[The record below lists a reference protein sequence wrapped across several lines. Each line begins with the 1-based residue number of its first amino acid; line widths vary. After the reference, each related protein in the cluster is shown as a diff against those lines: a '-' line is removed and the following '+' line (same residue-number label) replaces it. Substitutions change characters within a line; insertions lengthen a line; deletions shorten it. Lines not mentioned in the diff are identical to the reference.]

1 MTFSPPLA
9 LAGGSLIFLAFVVV
23 LFFVV
28 AFGFYTRRGSG
39 IDQRPT
45 DDRGGSPGA
54 KGASSIT
61 TTGDDGDERTVGTHG
76 TK

>member
-1 MTFSPPLA
+1 MTLSPLLA
-9 LAGGSLIFLAFVVV
+9 LAGGSLVFIAFVVV

-28 AFGFYTRRGSG
+28 VFSFYTRRGSG
-39 IDQRPT
+39 INQRPT
-45 DDRGGSPGA
+45 DGRGGSPGA
-54 KGASSIT
+54 DGASSI